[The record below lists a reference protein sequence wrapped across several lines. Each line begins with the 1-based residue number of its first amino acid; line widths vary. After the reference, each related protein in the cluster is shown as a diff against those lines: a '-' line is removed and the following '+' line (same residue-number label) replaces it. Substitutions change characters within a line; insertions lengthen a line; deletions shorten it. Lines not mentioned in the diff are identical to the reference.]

1 MEERRSLRESIAE
14 AEAAPVNFM
23 PKERAIY
30 VRSMIAT
37 IEGLQAQGKTVE
49 EIKERV
55 PEFARDYK
63 NLFEAAT
70 DASGYS
76 KQNLKIMLALLDRM
90 GEGSLSQHQASV
102 IVGKKLADQYITPQ
116 VNEGGQGQ
124 GQGQGQRH

>member
-14 AEAAPVNFM
+14 AEAAPLNFM

-30 VRSMIAT
+30 VRTMIAT
-37 IEGLQAQGKTVE
+37 IEQYQSEGKTTE

-70 DASGYS
+70 DPSGYS
-76 KQNLKIMLALLDRM
+76 KQNLKTMLALLERM

-116 VNEGGQGQ
+116 VNEQNAN
-124 GQGQGQRH
+124 GQRR

>member
-14 AEAAPVNFM
+14 AEAAPLNFM

-30 VRSMIAT
+30 VRTMIST

-70 DASGYS
+70 DPSGYS

-90 GEGSLSQHQASV
+90 GEGGLSQHQASV

-116 VNEGGQGQ
+116 VNEQS
-124 GQGQGQRH
+124 GQGQRR

>member
-1 MEERRSLRESIAE
+1 MEERRNLRDSIAE
-14 AEAAPVNFM
+14 AEAAPLSFM

-37 IEGLQAQGKTVE
+37 IETLQEQGKTVE

-70 DASGYS
+70 DPSGYS

-116 VNEGGQGQ
+116 VNEGQKK
-124 GQGQGQRH
+124 

>member
-1 MEERRSLRESIAE
+1 MEERRNLRDSIAE
-14 AEAAPVNFM
+14 AEAAPLSFM

-37 IEGLQAQGKTVE
+37 IETLQEQGKTVE

-55 PEFARDYK
+55 PEFVRDYK

-70 DASGYS
+70 DPSGYS

-116 VNEGGQGQ
+116 VNEGQKK
-124 GQGQGQRH
+124 

>member
-124 GQGQGQRH
+124 GQRH